1 MLSAVNFYNNTSTM
15 CGAVMMAKA
24 ISRVIPGLSDH
35 ANSAPFGHQP
45 SDQASRPRHLSMD
58 VQPMLKAVYRSDY
71 RDKHNRPR

>member
-1 MLSAVNFYNNTSTM
+1 M